1 LSLSKR
7 SKKAVPR
14 VLNFKIERDLLW
26 INVLGIALIVVVSLF
41 SASFVRILLGVPLIL
56 FFPGYTL
63 VCALFPK
70 NPELDGTERVALSI
84 GLSIA
89 VVPLLALLLNYTPF
103 GIRLCPVLVSLFA
116 FTFLMSVAAVYRRKR
131 LNVGDRFVP
140 SFSVNV
146 PRWGK
151 MKRTDKAL
159 SAGLIA
165 SVVVC
170 GAFVSYFVSAPR
182 VGERFTEFYVLGP
195 GGKAESYP
203 TNLTLGENGTVIL
216 GVVNHEYGEVNYNIA
231 IRLDNETIRTLEDI
245 QLLHEGKWEQ
255 DYTFVPQNAGEKM
268 KLEFVLFREG
278 LDDPYRSLHLW
289 ISVKS
294 QEVEA

>member
-1 LSLSKR
+1 M
-7 SKKAVPR
+7 
-14 VLNFKIERDLLW
+14 ERDLLW
-26 INVLGIALIVVVSLF
+26 INVLGITLIVVIGMFPS
-41 SASFVRILLGVPLIL
+41 SFVRILLGVPSIL
-56 FFPGYTL
+56 FFPGYAL

-70 NPELDGTERVALSI
+70 NPELDGIERVALSI
-84 GLSIA
+84 GLSLA

-103 GIRLCPVLVSLFA
+103 GIRLYPVLVSLFA
-116 FTFLMSVAAVYRRKR
+116 FTFLMSVAAVYRRKK
-131 LNVGDRFVP
+131 LNVKDRFVP

-170 GAFVSYFVSAPR
+170 GAFVTYLVSAPK
-182 VGERFTEFYVLGP
+182 VGESFTEFYVLP
-195 GGKAESYP
+195 PSGKAEGYP

-216 GVVNHEYGEVNYNIA
+216 GVVNHEHEEANYHIA
-231 IRLDNETIRTLEDI
+231 ITLDNETIRKLDDI
-245 QLLHEGKWEQ
+245 KLLHEEKWEEN
-255 DYTFVPQNAGEKM
+255 YTFDPQGAGEKM

-278 LDDPYRSLHLW
+278 FDDPYRSLHLW
-289 ISVKS
+289 ISVKP
-294 QEVEA
+294 QEAEA